1 MTRLLQQAIEQLQ
14 GLPEDEQNDAAD
26 VIFAYR
32 CSEERQY
39 RLYPFTSLER

>member
-1 MTRLLQQAIEQLQ
+1 MTRSLQQAIEQLQ
-14 GLPEDEQNDAAD
+14 GLPEEEQNDAAD
-26 VIFAYR
+26 VIFSYL